1 MPPTVHFQAVTMFV
15 RRRDGADTSQTDTL
29 QPRSALRRAL
39 RIRRLARVKKRAEG
53 RPPARRRPVRRHWL
67 RYLIPASAL
76 IVVLAGGGF
85 AALESDTVESFWQGV
100 WWALSLMTTVG
111 FTGPEPATTGGRLLS
126 AALMLTG
133 FGLLTMTTAAVAS
146 LFVREDE
153 EPEETALRAFEHRT
167 LTELSRLHDRLE
179 RIESRLAT
187 PSAGAE
193 PETREPGA

>member
-1 MPPTVHFQAVTMFV
+1 MFV
-15 RRRDGADTSQTDTL
+15 RRRDGADTSHTDTL
-29 QPRSALRRAL
+29 QPRSPLRGALP
-39 RIRRLARVKKRAEG
+39 IRRLARVKTRAEG
-53 RPPARRRPVRRHWL
+53 RPPALRRPVRRHWL

-111 FTGPEPATTGGRLLS
+111 FTGPEPTTTGGRLLS

-133 FGLLTMTTAAVAS
+133 FVLLTMTTAAVAS

-153 EPEETALRAFEHRT
+153 EPEETALRAFEDRT
-167 LTELSRLHDRLE
+167 LTELVMLHERLE
-179 RIESRLAT
+179 RIESRLSA

-193 PETREPGA
+193 PDTGEPRA